1 MLDSDEVRVQVGFVL
16 GLEKVNIESGD
27 VKVFSFF
34 YYFLKKIYW
43 KKYIRVD
50 ISRNFYFVVNVVEK
64 YIFFNL
70 VDNVYIK
77 FFFICIMCDLGR
89 RKATGWI

>member
-34 YYFLKKIYW
+34 YYEKNILEEIN
-43 KKYIRVD
+43 IIVD

>member
-34 YYFLKKIYW
+34 YYEKNILEEIN
-43 KKYIRVD
+43 IRVD
-50 ISRNFYFVVNVVEK
+50 ISRNFYFVVNVVVK
-64 YIFFNL
+64 QIFFNL

>member
-16 GLEKVNIESGD
+16 GLEKVNIES
-27 VKVFSFF
+27 VQFF
-34 YYFLKKIYW
+34 LLFFEKNILEEIN
-43 KKYIRVD
+43 IIVD

-70 VDNVYIK
+70 VDNVYVK
-77 FFFICIMCDLGR
+77 NFFICIMCDLGR